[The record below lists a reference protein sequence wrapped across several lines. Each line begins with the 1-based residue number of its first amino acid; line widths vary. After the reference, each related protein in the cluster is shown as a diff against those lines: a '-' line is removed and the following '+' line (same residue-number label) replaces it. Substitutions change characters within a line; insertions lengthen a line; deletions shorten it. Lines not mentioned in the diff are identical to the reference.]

1 MLYYKKVE
9 GHHVM
14 TNVLI
19 TGGTGSL
26 GSQLIPTF
34 LAEGYFV
41 TIISRDPHK
50 QAIQQAKHPEVKY
63 ILADIRDREAMLRA
77 CEGQDIVIHA
87 AALKR
92 MERGDTDAREYHSVN
107 VGGTLNVAE
116 ACRLAGV
123 EKAIFIS
130 SDKAVEAVN
139 LYGMTKAVG
148 ERIWLAE
155 NTPYRATK
163 FSALRYG
170 NVVESNGSVWH
181 VWQRRIEQGLPLV
194 VRTPE
199 PTRFFL
205 SLADAVGYVQFTIKH
220 MQGGEI
226 FVPASVKAFSLWEL
240 AREMQHQK
248 YWEYAPLLATE
259 KQDEI
264 LAAHTEYVEPVKG
277 ETLMWRIWPYR
288 TPTVYETAQMFHSL
302 EAQRLT
308 GKEVIARL
316 THA

>member
-1 MLYYKKVE
+1 
-9 GHHVM
+9 M

-26 GSQLIPTF
+26 GSQLIPAF

-41 TIISRDPHK
+41 SIVSRDPHK
-50 QAIQQAKHPEVKY
+50 QAIQQAKYPDVRY
-63 ILADIRDREAMLRA
+63 ILADIRDRETMLRA
-77 CEGQDIVIHA
+77 CEIQDIVVHA

-92 MERGDTDAREYHSVN
+92 IERGDTDTREYHSVN

-116 ACRLAGV
+116 ACRITGV
-123 EKAIFIS
+123 EKAVFIG
-130 SDKAVEAVN
+130 SDKLVESVN
-139 LYGMTKAVG
+139 LYGMTKAIG
-148 ERIWLAE
+148 EKIWLAE
-155 NTPYRATK
+155 NTPYRATQ

-170 NVVESNGSVWH
+170 NVVESNGSVYH
-181 VWQRRIEQGLPLV
+181 IWQRRIEQGLPIV

-205 SLADAVGYVQFTIKH
+205 SLDNAVSYVLFTIKH

-240 AREMQHQK
+240 ARAMQPQAE
-248 YWEYAPLLATE
+248 WQYAPLLPTE
-259 KQDEI
+259 KQHEI
-264 LAAHTEYVEPVKG
+264 LVAHTEYVEPV
-277 ETLMWRIWPYR
+277 ENEELMWRIWPQR
-288 TPTVYETAQMFHSL
+288 TPTIYETAPMFNSL

-308 GKEVIARL
+308 SQEIIARL
-316 THA
+316 SNV

>member
-1 MLYYKKVE
+1 
-9 GHHVM
+9 M

-26 GSQLIPTF
+26 GSRLIPTF

-41 TIISRDPHK
+41 TIVSRDPHK

-63 ILADIRDREAMLRA
+63 ILADVRDRETMLRA
-77 CEGQDIVIHA
+77 CENQDIVVHA

-92 MERGDTDAREYHSVN
+92 LERGDTDTREYHSVN

-116 ACRLAGV
+116 ACRITGV

-130 SDKAVEAVN
+130 SDKSVESVN
-139 LYGMTKAVG
+139 LYGMTKAIA

-155 NTPYRATK
+155 NTTYRATK

-181 VWQRRIEQGLPLV
+181 IWQRRIEQDLPLI
-194 VRTPE
+194 VRKPE

-205 SLADAVGYVQFTIKH
+205 SLADAVNYVQFTIAH
-220 MQGGEI
+220 MLGGEI
-226 FVPASVKAFSLWEL
+226 FVPARVKAFSLWEL
-240 AREMQHQK
+240 AREMQNQDQ
-248 YWEYAPLLATE
+248 WEYAPLLPTE
-259 KQDEI
+259 KQHEI
-264 LAAHTEYVEPVKG
+264 LVAHTEYVEPV
-277 ETLMWRIWPYR
+277 EDNDLMWRIWPSK
-288 TPTVYETAQMFHSL
+288 TPTIYETAPMFNSL
-302 EAQRLT
+302 EARRMT

-316 THA
+316 AHA